1 MTEYRTLSVT
11 IDVGVPAERA
21 WAALV
26 DWEAQGEWMVGTSVR
41 GTEQDG
47 RGVGGGIAAWT
58 GVRLGRIRLG
68 FLDTMVITAW
78 EPPHRCLVD
87 HTGRVVR
94 GTGGFEIAER
104 GADGCRVHWFE
115 RVELPLGVVGR
126 LAWAVAVRPAARR
139 GVVKSLRRFRRR
151 LETG

>member
-1 MTEYRTLSVT
+1 LTEDRTLSVT
-11 IDVGVPAERA
+11 IDVAVPAERA

-26 DWEAQGEWMVGTSVR
+26 DWPSQGEWMLGTSVR

-47 RGVGGGIAAWT
+47 RGVGGGVSAWT
-58 GVRLGRIRLG
+58 GIRLGRIRLG
-68 FLDTMVITAW
+68 FLDTMVITVW

-94 GTGGFEIAER
+94 GTGGFEIAEL
-104 GADGCRVHWFE
+104 GAAGCRVHWFE
-115 RVELPLGVVGR
+115 RVEVPFGAVGR
-126 LAWAVAVRPAARR
+126 LGWAMAMRPAARW
-139 GVVKSLRRFRRR
+139 GVVRSLRRFRRM